1 MNLPTLTD
9 KAIDTRDS
17 CGLPLVCAGFGLLVI
32 PSPARATR
40 NERTTLNTLH
50 HLSRT
55 RGSSCTIRTHK
66 HKARET
72 QARFSTYPRPY
83 GSYQAGGA

>member
-9 KAIDTRDS
+9 KAIDARDG
-17 CGLPLVCAGFGLLVI
+17 CGLPLVFAGFGLLVI
-32 PSPARATR
+32 PSPARTTR
-40 NERTTLNTLH
+40 NEWTTLNTLQ

-66 HKARET
+66 ARET
-72 QARFSTYPRPY
+72 QARFLHTPSPW
-83 GSYQAGGA
+83 